1 MDRLERPRVSSP
13 LPRTS
18 SPLPRISSP
27 RPRASSP
34 LDRSRSL
41 RREIVRS
48 NTRPTRRLRS
58 RRALVLGPLF
68 CLAALYPALW
78 FLSLPPPLNHVKTT
92 STCTEEETRYKVSE
106 HYVCT
111 DACGKI
117 CFPRV
122 HGMCISRT
130 QVTICDDRPYFGRDI
145 IDAGGGLPD
154 MLRLITDVPRAR
166 VRVKRGSCPG
176 WDSRLHQPFATS
188 GKESGRTHG
197 HWIRGLQMVADVKL
211 MPDGPKV
218 GPNPHH
224 EAEKLIPAFLLS
236 HLYGLDNS
244 TLYWFANRNPKT
256 ISQWSLG
263 LIEVFYKTMKVV
275 FMDVPGS
282 DEPQV
287 CFEDAVLFSGLTNA
301 GYMPG
306 QEANAW
312 LREKVLGFCKIPTME
327 ASRPVKNVVI
337 LERVNSSRSIANVEE
352 VKYALQKELMV
363 VPEVVTSGVG
373 DFCDQVKVI
382 ARADLAVTPHG
393 SHNINF
399 LFARPYSTVLEAFPL
414 LYYIDWFGNYVHAAN
429 INHYELY
436 GTWLAEQRSMPLKM
450 RVYANL
456 YGWKQCFYNRGC
468 MNYAKSQDV
477 AVNIAELE
485 RLLKRLT
492 SSCRVA
498 VDKTCLSKGLGSW
511 KNRDNT
517 VNHFDHLELPR
528 LRKQHGWVAN

>member
-78 FLSLPPPLNHVKTT
+78 FLSLPPPLNHVKTA
-92 STCTEEETRYKVSE
+92 STCTEEETRYEVSE

-176 WDSRLHQPFATS
+176 WDSRLHQPFASS
-188 GKESGRTHG
+188 GSLPG
-197 HWIRGLQMVADVKL
+197 H
-211 MPDGPKV
+211 
-218 GPNPHH
+218 H
-224 EAEKLIPAFLLS
+224 
-236 HLYGLDNS
+236 
-244 TLYWFANRNPKT
+244 
-256 ISQWSLG
+256 
-263 LIEVFYKTMKVV
+263 
-275 FMDVPGS
+275 
-282 DEPQV
+282 
-287 CFEDAVLFSGLTNA
+287 
-301 GYMPG
+301 
-306 QEANAW
+306 
-312 LREKVLGFCKIPTME
+312 
-327 ASRPVKNVVI
+327 
-337 LERVNSSRSIANVEE
+337 
-352 VKYALQKELMV
+352 
-363 VPEVVTSGVG
+363 
-373 DFCDQVKVI
+373 
-382 ARADLAVTPHG
+382 
-393 SHNINF
+393 
-399 LFARPYSTVLEAFPL
+399 
-414 LYYIDWFGNYVHAAN
+414 
-429 INHYELY
+429 
-436 GTWLAEQRSMPLKM
+436 
-450 RVYANL
+450 
-456 YGWKQCFYNRGC
+456 
-468 MNYAKSQDV
+468 
-477 AVNIAELE
+477 
-485 RLLKRLT
+485 
-492 SSCRVA
+492 
-498 VDKTCLSKGLGSW
+498 
-511 KNRDNT
+511 
-517 VNHFDHLELPR
+517 
-528 LRKQHGWVAN
+528 